1 MIVKSS
7 LCHEP
12 DSRAGGEASYLGVSC
27 GKAATIVEEG
37 MATHSSILAW
47 RIPWTEEPG
56 GLRSIESQRV
66 GTQLKQLRT
75 HTRTGVHCKVA
86 AKAPLEAKVLIWTQP
101 FHGHLLSTWL
111 PCIQPQAGAPLP
123 QHLSLPTFPQVPT
136 RFPFPYLRKECRQ
149 GELSDF
155 LHEYFSNTSLVN
167 FSKIK
172 HKILILRPS
181 FSNYWQIT

>member
-7 LCHEP
+7 LCHGP

-37 MATHSSILAW
+37 MTTHSSILAW

-75 HTRTGVHCKVA
+75 HTRTGVYCKVA
-86 AKAPLEAKVLIWTQP
+86 AKAPLEAKVLVWTQP
-101 FHGHLLSTWL
+101 FHGHLLST
-111 PCIQPQAGAPLP
+111 
-123 QHLSLPTFPQVPT
+123 
-136 RFPFPYLRKECRQ
+136 
-149 GELSDF
+149 
-155 LHEYFSNTSLVN
+155 
-167 FSKIK
+167 
-172 HKILILRPS
+172 
-181 FSNYWQIT
+181 